1 MEITDFDNTKNMNND
16 EWTFLLFLLFMQDL
30 QNKNETWERFEND
43 LIYKNRFT
51 SDSPIVE
58 ELKKRS
64 EQATRHIPN
73 KSIFYRARS
82 FKHSSFDKLLRYY
95 MKENGCTKE
104 EINSVLSN
112 LSETEKHFSLL
123 PQLYSDVDPNYLE
136 NNEGTVSLIKAQRKW
151 KRYVSFK
158 GYNAADSG
166 APDPELIG
174 NGRANPDH
182 IRYLYL
188 CEDSITPVYEIRP
201 IIGEQVSVAKFQLQ
215 KDVKVYDLTLDI
227 QDHMKN
233 PDYEWPSLYNTI
245 GQMFSKPTSGEAKK
259 YIPTQFL
266 AEEIK
271 KMGFD
276 GLRFNSSLHRGGVNV
291 VLFDPELCKAV
302 SSELIDVADIN
313 LSLEEPIIYRI
324 GNKELDKVK

>member
-1 MEITDFDNTKNMNND
+1 MDITDFDNTKNMNND

-30 QNKNETWERFEND
+30 QNRNETWERFEND

-73 KSIFYRARS
+73 KSILYRARS

-112 LSETEKHFSLL
+112 LSETEKHLSLL

-136 NNEGTVSLIKAQRKW
+136 YNEETVSLIKAQRKW

-188 CEDSITPVYEIRP
+188 C
-201 IIGEQVSVAKFQLQ
+201 
-215 KDVKVYDLTLDI
+215 
-227 QDHMKN
+227 
-233 PDYEWPSLYNTI
+233 
-245 GQMFSKPTSGEAKK
+245 
-259 YIPTQFL
+259 
-266 AEEIK
+266 
-271 KMGFD
+271 
-276 GLRFNSSLHRGGVNV
+276 
-291 VLFDPELCKAV
+291 
-302 SSELIDVADIN
+302 
-313 LSLEEPIIYRI
+313 
-324 GNKELDKVK
+324 